1 MKTVVPGTISIF
13 RIGRD
18 KAQVVVK
25 DSQAGAV
32 IVDFQMSM
40 VDFGRAVT
48 GEGDLPGEA
57 TCYVKELVDCIG
69 KTREIKKV
77 IIPNL
82 GVPTG
87 KLRLYIAPPDAI
99 GKAVSQ
105 HEMDTDG
112 KGEWEYD
119 HDSATNPHNYIEGKG
134 QEVIFRRWV

>member
-40 VDFGRAVT
+40 IDFGRAVT

-77 IIPNL
+77 VIPDVQITNTTRAAL
-82 GVPTG
+82 HTVSPHH
-87 KLRLYIAPPDAI
+87 I
-99 GKAVSQ
+99 GKAVGPY
-105 HEMDTDG
+105 EMDG
-112 KGEWEYD
+112 WEYD
-119 HDSATNPHNYIEGKG
+119 HESATNPHNYVRGKG
-134 QEVIFRRWV
+134 QEVTFRRWV

>member
-77 IIPNL
+77 IIP
-82 GVPTG
+82 VS
-87 KLRLYIAPPDAI
+87 RLYNASPHDI
-99 GKAVSQ
+99 GKAVSRY
-105 HEMDTDG
+105 ETNADG
-112 KGEWEYD
+112 NGEWEYD
-119 HDSATNPHNYIEGKG
+119 HESATNPHNYIEGKG
-134 QEVIFRRWV
+134 QEVTFRRWV